1 MALITAKDLC
11 VGYDRQA
18 VVSHLSFTV
27 NAGDYLCI
35 IGENGSGKT
44 TLMRT
49 LLKLIEPI
57 SGTIETGEG
66 LSAREIGYLPQKT
79 AVQSD
84 FPASV
89 QEIVLSGC
97 LGHSRGFFYTKE
109 EKELAEQNM
118 ERAGILNLKNRCF
131 RELSGGLQQRAL
143 LARALCASGRILLL
157 DEPVSGLDPQAMEDM
172 YALLN
177 RLNREGMTIMMISHD
192 LGQAMNAASHVLR
205 IGDPLFFGTKEEYLN
220 SGVLK
225 PGREENHD

>member
-1 MALITAKDLC
+1 
-11 VGYDRQA
+11 

-131 RELSGGLQQRAL
+131 RELSGGLQQRTL